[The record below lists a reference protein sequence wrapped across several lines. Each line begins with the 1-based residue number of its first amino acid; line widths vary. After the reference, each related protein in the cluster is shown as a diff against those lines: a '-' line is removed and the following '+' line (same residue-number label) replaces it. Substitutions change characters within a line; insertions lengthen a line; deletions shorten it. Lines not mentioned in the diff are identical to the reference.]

1 MLSLRRACVPSVLLL
16 LSQLSRTEALLT
28 GIAAPRRH
36 GAVSVQANLLTK
48 ANLLFSDLVLKA
60 QVRSSKYLLLS
71 SLRPRG
77 ECLHLTVVCQRA
89 PLRGTTRVG
98 LDRACHS

>member
-1 MLSLRRACVPSVLLL
+1 MTSCELISSKSEASAFLAGTAPHPCFDEIESGASGEMLSLRRACVPSVLLL

-48 ANLLFSDLVLKA
+48 
-60 QVRSSKYLLLS
+60 
-71 SLRPRG
+71 
-77 ECLHLTVVCQRA
+77 
-89 PLRGTTRVG
+89 VG
-98 LDRACHS
+98 

>member
-48 ANLLFSDLVLKA
+48 
-60 QVRSSKYLLLS
+60 
-71 SLRPRG
+71 
-77 ECLHLTVVCQRA
+77 
-89 PLRGTTRVG
+89 VG
-98 LDRACHS
+98 

>member
-1 MLSLRRACVPSVLLL
+1 MRVDLDGNMGKGGEALYVSAPPAPTHPCFDEIEAVSACGEMLSLRRACVPSVLLL

-48 ANLLFSDLVLKA
+48 
-60 QVRSSKYLLLS
+60 
-71 SLRPRG
+71 
-77 ECLHLTVVCQRA
+77 
-89 PLRGTTRVG
+89 VG
-98 LDRACHS
+98 

>member
-1 MLSLRRACVPSVLLL
+1 MQRWDAQPADLREKMLSLRRACVPSVLLL

-60 QVRSSKYLLLS
+60 QV
-71 SLRPRG
+71 
-77 ECLHLTVVCQRA
+77 
-89 PLRGTTRVG
+89 
-98 LDRACHS
+98 

>member
-1 MLSLRRACVPSVLLL
+1 MLLRRACVPVLLL

-48 ANLLFSDLVLKA
+48 
-60 QVRSSKYLLLS
+60 
-71 SLRPRG
+71 
-77 ECLHLTVVCQRA
+77 
-89 PLRGTTRVG
+89 VG
-98 LDRACHS
+98 

>member
-1 MLSLRRACVPSVLLL
+1 MISLGDLVSSARTAPSPCFDEILQKARGGEMLLRRACVPVLLL

-48 ANLLFSDLVLKA
+48 
-60 QVRSSKYLLLS
+60 
-71 SLRPRG
+71 
-77 ECLHLTVVCQRA
+77 
-89 PLRGTTRVG
+89 VG
-98 LDRACHS
+98 